1 MDEKVYGGRGSF
13 HYTHTHTHTC
23 IYIYT
28 HTDRLI
34 GSQADGQIDR

>member
-1 MDEKVYGGRGSF
+1 MRKFMAGGEVST
-13 HYTHTHTHTC
+13 THTHTHTH